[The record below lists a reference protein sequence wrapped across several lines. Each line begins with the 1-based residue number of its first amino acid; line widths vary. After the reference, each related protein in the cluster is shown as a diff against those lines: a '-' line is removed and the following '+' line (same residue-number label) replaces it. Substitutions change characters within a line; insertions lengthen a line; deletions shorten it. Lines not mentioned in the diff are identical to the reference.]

1 MENYVLY
8 TFFGM
13 NYSAF
18 GYDFSV
24 GELITETKYNVFEQ
38 KHTKSQVKYQSSDN
52 VTEAYWNPILYF
64 S

>member
-1 MENYVLY
+1 MCYIPYL
-8 TFFGM
+8 GM

-18 GYDFSV
+18 GCDFSV
-24 GELITETKYNVFEQ
+24 GELVTERKYNVFEQ